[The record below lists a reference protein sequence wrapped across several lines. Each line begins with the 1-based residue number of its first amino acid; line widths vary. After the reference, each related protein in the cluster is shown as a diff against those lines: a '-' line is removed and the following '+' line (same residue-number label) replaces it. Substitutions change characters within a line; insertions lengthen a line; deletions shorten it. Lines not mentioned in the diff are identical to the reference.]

1 MSLDRLAAMET
12 FVTVVDTGSFS
23 AAARRLNVGQP
34 AVSKSVAQLEDR
46 LGVRLLLRSTRGL
59 APTEAGQSFYE
70 RAKRSIEEADEADLA
85 ARGAGSSLTGRLRV
99 CAPVTFGRLHI
110 MPHLPIFLAEHPD
123 LAIDVI
129 MDDRVIDLVEEG
141 IDVAIRTGTLADSAL
156 TARKIG
162 QCRRLAMGT
171 PAYFAKHSE
180 PVTPSDLMRLQA
192 VVYSQPGNDIVWTF
206 QKGTSE
212 VSVTMQG
219 RVRASAAEGVREAV
233 LAGMGITVASEW
245 MFLPELKS
253 GVVKAVLKDW
263 QLPPLDLSAVFPT
276 GRLASAK
283 ARAFVFFVES
293 CLGKQLPSAG
303 NIETAPLVAAS

>member
-1 MSLDRLAAMET
+1 MET

-34 AVSKSVAQLEDR
+34 AVSKTVAQLEDR

-70 RAKRSIEEADEADLA
+70 RAKNSIDEADEADLA
-85 ARGAGSSLTGRLRV
+85 ARGAGSGLSGRLRV
-99 CAPVTFGRLHI
+99 CAAVTFARLHI
-110 MPHLPIFLAEHPD
+110 VPHLPIFLAEHPD
-123 LAIDVI
+123 LEIDVV

-141 IDVAIRTGTLADSAL
+141 IDVALRMGALADSAL

-162 QCRRLAMGT
+162 QCRRVALGT
-171 PAYFAKHSE
+171 PAFFAKFGE
-180 PVTPSDLMRLQA
+180 PATPAELMGLPA
-192 VVYSQPGNDIVWTF
+192 VVYSQPGNANVWTF
-206 QKGTSE
+206 QKGTAE

-233 LAGMGITVASEW
+233 LADMGVAIASEW
-245 MFLPELKS
+245 MFLPELER
-253 GVVKAVLKDW
+253 GEVKAVLPDW
-263 QLPPLDLSAVFPT
+263 QLSSLDLYAVFPT

-283 ARAFVFFVES
+283 ARAFVLFVEN
-293 CLGKQLPSAG
+293 CLSNSKGLPSG
-303 NIETAPLVAAS
+303 DVSDPSPLVTAS